1 MKTALHADGH
11 RFDPPDPKLAFL
23 EPDGFFSRRKARP
36 EPFVFYWFGLYP
48 FHVTEQD
55 VSDGLSI
62 PVPVSMLSFGKLD
75 AFMPGVVAGLVHDP
89 ICKNIEREYLLPVY
103 EITEQEAPRIRA
115 VHIERPLSRG
125 ERALIFKH
133 ALECRRAG
141 WAHDL
146 LWRGVR
152 FGSRYLGAC

>member
-1 MKTALHADGH
+1 M
-11 RFDPPDPKLAFL
+11 
-23 EPDGFFSRRKARP
+23 P
-36 EPFVFYWFGLYP
+36 EPFKFYWFGRYP
-48 FHVTEQD
+48 FSVTEKD

-62 PVPVSMLSFGKLD
+62 PVAVSIATFGKLD
-75 AFMPGVVAGLVHDP
+75 AFMPGVVAGFVHDP
-89 ICKNIEREYLLPVY
+89 ICKNQNQTYRLPQMEMQDSGPTMGYPHVRRQL
-103 EITEQEAPRIRA
+103 TRA
-115 VHIERPLSRG
+115 

-133 ALECRRAG
+133 ALECRQAG